1 MRQLTWMMGCALIVV
16 LSGMSAQAQVEYVDM
31 GFDDCL
37 TCEPGIPVC
46 SKCMQAN
53 CDGKCQRIFRR
64 LGFYGG
70 GVIDIPL
77 EGMFSSSVTRSLSAA
92 GLAIDP
98 AVLPAATQVRLDF
111 EEMGFDD
118 VYSAFYGYNANLT
131 IEMDSATK
139 VFVGYR
145 EVFGEADEIEIGQA
159 TIDPFGAPTTE
170 SLLAQFSDYEE
181 YSIRLGFITSKQ
193 WHSKLE
199 FLWGG
204 QGGVAFTDAIT
215 GTLSIPEITTL
226 EDLPFYQDSTILTFG
241 VNFGLRWNAKP
252 NVAFVAMTGAE
263 YRTSLD
269 EDDSVLPTFGLENLN
284 NGAGFTTLPIYLGFT
299 VKL

>member
-1 MRQLTWMMGCALIVV
+1 MGCALIVA
-16 LSGMSAQAQVEYVDM
+16 LSSLSAHAQVEYVEM
-31 GFDDCL
+31 GFDDCM
-37 TCEPGIPVC
+37 TCDPGIPVC
-46 SKCMQAN
+46 NMCMQPD
-53 CDGKCQRIFRR
+53 CDGKCQRLFRR

-77 EGMFSSSVTRSLSAA
+77 EGMFTTSVNRSVSAA
-92 GLAIDP
+92 GLNIDP
-98 AVLPAATQVRLDF
+98 LVLPPATTVNLDLN
-111 EEMGFDD
+111 EMGFDD
-118 VYSAFYGYNANLT
+118 VYSAFYGYNANLS

-139 VFVGYR
+139 IFVGYR

-159 TIDPFGAPTTE
+159 IIDPLGAATAEP
-170 SLLAQFSDYEE
+170 LLAQFSDYEE

-199 FLWGG
+199 LLWGG
-204 QGGVAFTDAIT
+204 QGGVAFTEAIT
-215 GTLSIPEITTL
+215 GSLSVPGFMDL
-226 EDLPFYQDSTILTFG
+226 EDLPLYQDSTILTFG

-269 EDDSVLPTFGLENLN
+269 EDDSVLSTFGLENLN
-284 NGAGFTTLPIYLGFT
+284 NGAGFTSMPIYLGFT